1 MSLWLATSLL
11 ITHLN
16 YWAGFK
22 TGLLLD
28 YVRTPASIYYPPFKN
43 TIRMMNESQNSDQS
57 QNAEKA
63 EKKINP
69 MRPKSVRVG

>member
-22 TGLLLD
+22 TCLLLD
-28 YVRTPASIYYPPFKN
+28 YVGTPASIYYPHFKN
-43 TIRMMNESQNSDQS
+43 TLKMINESQDSDQS
-57 QNAEKA
+57 QNAENA
-63 EKKINP
+63 ERKINP
-69 MRPKSVRVG
+69 MKVKSVQVG